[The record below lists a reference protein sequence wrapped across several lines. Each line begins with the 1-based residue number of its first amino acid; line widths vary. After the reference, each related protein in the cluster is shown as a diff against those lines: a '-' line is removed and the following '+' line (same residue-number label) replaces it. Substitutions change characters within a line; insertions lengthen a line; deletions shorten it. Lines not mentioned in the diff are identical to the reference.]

1 MLKNIS
7 VRSKLFILLSFPL
20 AAIIFLVCSS
30 SVERYKE
37 YLMAEAATD
46 VVSLSAVSGNL
57 IHELQKERGL
67 SAGFINSKG
76 SSFSG
81 ELGQQRKLTDAM
93 LANLKEEV
101 ARFLDSDLGDLFGSS
116 LNPLLDRLNS
126 LGELRQR
133 IDRGAIPAGEA
144 IAEFSSIIGQLQKEL
159 EEMLEFCQ
167 GAEMSR
173 QASGIIAFVDSK
185 EFAGQERASLNAAL
199 TAGAFNKNLY
209 RLWVERVALQEES
222 FKVFLAHASP
232 SVKRE
237 YSEKLMPLKEKVEAF
252 RKQAFEDQD
261 KPGLTGNPKEWFAAS
276 TEYIDAMHVV
286 ELGMTKE
293 FEEIARTQASEA
305 LLQLYITLGAAAAVF
320 FFTLLLAWRIIG
332 NITTPL
338 KLSVAFAQSVAAG
351 KLDSELD
358 LVRADEFGML
368 SKALQAMLA
377 SLREMIG
384 KAESATESA
393 REESEKARLAM
404 EEAREAR
411 MAAEHARQ
419 EGMSAAAEQIGEV
432 VKILSSV
439 SQDIS
444 VQLEQSDRGAR
455 EQSRRLEAAATAMEE
470 MNVAVLEVA
479 QNSSS
484 AASIAEQARTQAQQG
499 SAKVNEVDKNI
510 ALVMGNT
517 QELKESMGRLGMR
530 VQDIDK
536 VLNVISDIADQTNLL
551 ALNAAIEAA
560 RAGDAGRGFAVVA
573 DEVRKLAEKTME
585 ATKEVAGVLS
595 GIQKD
600 TEHNIDIV
608 DGTVRGISK
617 TAELAKE
624 SGERLDEIVVLS
636 DGTRDQ
642 IDSIATASAEQ
653 SATSEEI
660 NRSVDDVNRIAME
673 TVEAMENST
682 QGMRTLLEQTQAL
695 EKLVV
700 ELRADETG
708 SGQS

>member
-1 MLKNIS
+1 MLKKIS

-20 AAIIFLVCSS
+20 AAIIFLVCSI
-30 SVERYKE
+30 SVDKYKE
-37 YLMAEAATD
+37 YLMMEAATD
-46 VVSLSAVSGNL
+46 VVSLSTVSGNL

-76 SSFSG
+76 ASFSG
-81 ELGQQRKLTDAM
+81 ELGEQRKLTDIK
-93 LANLKEEV
+93 LADLKEEIT
-101 ARFLDSDLGDLFGSS
+101 RFMESDLGDLLGSS
-116 LNPLLDRLNS
+116 LQPLVARLNA
-126 LGELRQR
+126 LRELRQQV
-133 IDRGAIPAGEA
+133 DSGSASAGDI
-144 IAEFSSIIGQLQKEL
+144 IAEFSGIIGQLQQEL
-159 EEMLEFCQ
+159 GAMLELCQ
-167 GAEMSR
+167 GDEMSR
-173 QASGIIAFVDSK
+173 QASGIIAFVNSK

-199 TAGAFNKNLY
+199 TAGVFNKNLY

-222 FKVFLAHASP
+222 FKAFLAHASP
-232 SVKRE
+232 AIKRE
-237 YSEKLMPLKEKVEAF
+237 NSEKLVPLKEKVEAF
-252 RKQAFEDQD
+252 RKQAFEDLD
-261 KPGLTGNPKEWFAAS
+261 KPGLTGNSKAWFAAS
-276 TEYIDAMHVV
+276 TEYIDAMHLV
-286 ELGMTKE
+286 ELAMGKE
-293 FEEIARTQASEA
+293 FEEIAQAQADDA
-305 LLQLYITLGAAAAVF
+305 LLQLYITLGAAVAVF
-320 FFTLLLAWRIIG
+320 FLTLLLAWRIIG

-338 KLSVAFAQSVAAG
+338 KLSVGFAQSVAAG
-351 KLDSELD
+351 KLDSELN

-368 SKALQAMLA
+368 SKALQAMLV

-411 MAAEHARQ
+411 AAAEHARQ
-419 EGMSAAAEQIGEV
+419 EGMAAAAERIGEV
-432 VKILSSV
+432 VTILSSV
-439 SQDIS
+439 SQEIS
-444 VQLEQSDRGAR
+444 VQLDQSDNGAR

-484 AASIAEQARTQAQQG
+484 AASIAEQARAQAQQG
-499 SAKVNEVDKNI
+499 SAKVNEVDENI
-510 ALVMGNT
+510 AVVMGNT
-517 QELKESMGRLGMR
+517 QELKESMARLGMR

-560 RAGDAGRGFAVVA
+560 RAGEAGRGFAVVA
-573 DEVRKLAEKTME
+573 DEVRKLAEKTMD
-585 ATKEVAGVLS
+585 ATKEVAVVLS

-600 TEHNIDIV
+600 TEHNIEIV
-608 DGTVRGISK
+608 DGTVAGISK

-624 SGERLDEIVVLS
+624 SGERLSEIVVLS

-673 TVEAMENST
+673 TVEAMKNST

-695 EKLVV
+695 ENLVV
-700 ELRADETG
+700 ELRSDETG
-708 SGQS
+708 GRQG